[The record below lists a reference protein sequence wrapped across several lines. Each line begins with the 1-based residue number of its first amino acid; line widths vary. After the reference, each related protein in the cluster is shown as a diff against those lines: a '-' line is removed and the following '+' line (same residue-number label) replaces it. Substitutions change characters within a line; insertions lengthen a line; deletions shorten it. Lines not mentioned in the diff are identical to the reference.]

1 MGMVMMVFYEYCR
14 SWTVSAQ
21 FAHHGKSCKE
31 SSSNLSPDV
40 LAFSR
45 DGFHIHLLED
55 VGEEFHAVVVIDSHE
70 LVILLLGNLMAD
82 ALSVDDGCHAKLGVA
97 FLILLDFSLL
107 ITYWLNLDVINLNLS
122 AMLAFTEPS
131 LVFVLLIQA
140 IAIYMSNTAVFWLDS
155 NLVAIRWERLVNHHL
170 LAVVEFCLYLWSE
183 LQADLLFG
191 IEHIHRQFVLEI
203 VPDGIVDDVNA
214 VLDRYLLDGIVGQF
228 LHFILSEV
236 IDKVLLGGSGLDGEC
251 FVGCIYD
258 DAMRRKTL
266 LPFVIAEINLRG
278 DEFVVW
284 LGRFLGTWT
293 NHYRG
298 ND

>member
-14 SWTVSAQ
+14 CWTVSAQ

-45 DGFHIHLLED
+45 DGFHIHLFED
-55 VGEEFHAVVVIDSHE
+55 VGEEFHAVVVIYSHE

-82 ALSVDDGCHAKLGVA
+82 ALSVDEGCHAKLGIA
-97 FLILLDFSLL
+97 FLVFLDLTLFV
-107 ITYWLNLDVINLNLS
+107 THRLNLDVVNLNLS

-131 LVFVLLIQA
+131 LAFVLLIQA
-140 IAIYMSNTAVFWLDS
+140 VAIYMSNTAVFWLDS

-170 LAVVEFCLYLWSE
+170 LAVVEFCLYIWSE
-183 LQADLLFG
+183 LQAELLFG

-266 LPFVIAEINLRG
+266 LPFVIAEINLGG
-278 DEFVVW
+278 DEFVVC

-298 ND
+298 NE